1 MDREKLFKKEM
12 NNNIIR
18 NKMSD
23 NNKMVCFRDIQNFAG
38 ATLES
43 CPPFKLDYDKVKSD
57 IFNKDKK
64 NYFYEWVTHDSKVK
78 PYYDIDAFFVPKDK
92 FIKHKKIDG
101 IFENEDHKEKLSN
114 DILEKAKKEISKV
127 FDKGELIISSSCGD
141 KNNTWSVKGNK
152 TKFSGYAVSYH
163 IVVAGYECNVGQL
176 EKFNEIAGLDKLT
189 GYDKSVYSD
198 GQNFRVLYSSKPNDK
213 RIKNPINYAGTPAIH
228 LLHSTEFTNVSY
240 LELPKIKNSPPSSPP
255 QSPKKEVVEEVV
267 ENPVQEEEEG
277 VAMPDTGAFV
287 FNSITSYFSTLETT
301 NSIINF
307 NLGLSKVLGAF
318 VNFVPSSFVNNLA
331 QDGFLTYMPSLVNSG
346 VAGGGEPA
354 GAVGG
359 TLANLETISFLRNG
373 ERFPQSYEISSVYKD
388 SNNETSVVDPQVIK
402 NFLGAIIPEKHHIR
416 TSASPLTCNR
426 NFTVSNNTG
435 TGYRN
440 MPDTG
445 AIYGVGQLY
454 DMLDSE
460 GVDFSQAQ
468 FSIQMTNQLTD
479 GNPISA
485 YLFIKSKV
493 VVAYSSDKGV
503 QVLM

>member
-1 MDREKLFKKEM
+1 MSAQPMPKKYLTLNANNVPASGKVSHARGNPLLTITIGRQDAVLDLSTLRLNGKLDIFSNSAGTTRPSGASAPELRASHKLGVFGVIDQLVFRHAETKQVIESIRHYGRFM
-12 NNNIIR
+12 SSYMPTMAGMQDIAGHLSESALISPNYQEFRDKVIR
-18 NKMSD
+18 NTASSPFSIPLPAGLTLGGDKLPLKNVPIEIEVHLAPDSQFFYSSD
-23 NNKMVCFRDIQNFAG
+23 GVTTNINNCFYE
-38 ATLES
+38 L
-43 CPPFKLDYDKVKSD
+43 SD
-57 IFNKDKK
+57 I
-64 NYFYEWVTHDSKVK
+64 EVT
-78 PYYDIDAFFVPKDK
+78 
-92 FIKHKKIDG
+92 
-101 IFENEDHKEKLSN
+101 
-114 DILEKAKKEISKV
+114 
-127 FDKGELIISSSCGD
+127 C
-141 KNNTWSVKGNK
+141 
-152 TKFSGYAVSYH
+152 
-163 IVVAGYECNVGQL
+163 
-176 EKFNEIAGLDKLT
+176 
-189 GYDKSVYSD
+189 
-198 GQNFRVLYSSKPNDK
+198 
-213 RIKNPINYAGTPAIH
+213 
-228 LLHSTEFTNVSY
+228 
-240 LELPKIKNSPPSSPP
+240 
-255 QSPKKEVVEEVV
+255 EV
-267 ENPVQEEEEG
+267 EEG